1 MLGVGVNFLHEINFF
16 ILSSWKRRNGNI
28 FWENLKCLEYWMMID
43 VRQNM
48 RAAAEPPSN
57 LRVEK
62 YYGFYSLCLF
72 IEYYT
77 EMAKFFLINRS
88 AGNNFY

>member
-1 MLGVGVNFLHEINFF
+1 
-16 ILSSWKRRNGNI
+16 
-28 FWENLKCLEYWMMID
+28 MMID

-57 LRVEK
+57 LKFEK

-77 EMAKFFLINRS
+77 EMAKFLSRGKKS
-88 AGNNFY
+88 APKFKF